1 MLKKKLATARR
12 VYLEDGLRGLATAMG
27 RKFGYAPPD
36 RSRVD
41 EVAIV
46 SEALQIEQRPG
57 TMIDVGGHFGGTAL
71 PYCKAGWRV
80 VAFEPDSRN
89 RAKLVE
95 SIGSFAN
102 ATIDERALSN
112 EEKDAVI
119 FYRSDQSTG
128 ISGLSAFHETHVA
141 ADTVAMTTLSKALA
155 QHKIDKVDF
164 LKIDTEGFD
173 KFVLEGFPWDQMKP
187 RVIVCEFEDF
197 KTQPLGYDFRDFA
210 TYLTSKGYSVLVS
223 EWQPIVRYGVAHTWA
238 DFKAWPCALD
248 SPKGWGNF
256 IATIDPAL
264 RARIDTIC
272 QRVKKSFH

>member
-1 MLKKKLATARR
+1 MLKKKLATGRQA
-12 VYLEDGLRGLATAMG
+12 YAAGGLRGLATAIG
-27 RKFGYAPPD
+27 RKLGYAPPD

-46 SEALQIEQRPG
+46 RQALQIDRRPG
-57 TMIDVGGHFGGTAL
+57 IMIDVGGHFGGTAL
-71 PYCKAGWRV
+71 PFCKAGWRV
-80 VAFEPDSRN
+80 VAFEPDSSN

-95 SIGSFAN
+95 AIGGFAN

-112 EEKDAVI
+112 EEKDAVT
-119 FYRSDQSTG
+119 FYKSDQSTG

-141 ADTVAMTTLSKALA
+141 AATVSMTTLSKALV
-155 QHKIDKVDF
+155 QHNVDKVDF

-173 KFVLEGFPWDQMKP
+173 KFVLEGFPWDRMKP

-197 KTQPLGYDFRDFA
+197 KTRPLGYDFRDFA